1 MADAASALRK
11 LTGGQTLT
19 NEERKLLGMSAVA
32 EPAVKPKAADPAN
45 QAVLDK
51 ALALKAKLEAQLAA
65 AEKAQADAAAFAAA
79 DKAAQTKQA
88 AADRLERIRLER
100 ELTQSGA
107 NPDNPMPST
116 PPAPGYKW
124 ANYGGVWKQYVLQ
137 PGDSGYVA
145 PVLGGGN
152 NNISGGGNNN
162 NAAGGNTTVAEV
174 PAGPTLAINTFKNT
188 LALFFGAT
196 EMTKPWVDGLYKSI
210 SSFYKTGS
218 TVEESFNLALQAS
231 RTDATMK
238 PFTDRFKGI
247 YALQDMKV
255 KGSAI
260 EVPTIAEYFA
270 TESKM
275 GDILRGTGLS
285 TLATES
291 FLGDVIGKGVSATE
305 FANRITTVFD
315 RIDQAP
321 KEIKDTLTRFFPT
334 VDRTQLATALLG
346 GDKTAKELE
355 KKIQGYEV
363 LAAAETQGIGANT
376 LTGGITED
384 IAGNLAA
391 GGATYANT
399 LSGFAQV
406 AQARTTEQKLAEIS
420 GTTSMGVTGLT
431 NAVLGKKAK
440 ELTALEQL
448 GTQEENRFRG
458 KAGIA
463 TLASSRRAQSF

>member
-1 MADAASALRK
+1 MHEQWDGVFNMALPPDDSDSRLRARIS
-11 LTGGQTLT
+11 LSPSYT
-19 NEERKLLGMSAVA
+19 SAV
-32 EPAVKPKAADPAN
+32 DI
-45 QAVLDK
+45 
-51 ALALKAKLEAQLAA
+51 
-65 AEKAQADAAAFAAA
+65 AA
-79 DKAAQTKQA
+79 DKAVADANALANKALGATATSMPAFTPPSSTPVVTPAVTETTKPLNKMTPDELAKYQ
-88 AADRLERIRLER
+88 ADRLAAIKNNRL
-100 ELTQSGA
+100 TG
-107 NPDNPMPST
+107 NGTT
-116 PPAPGYKW
+116 PPYEAPQGTHW
-124 ANYGGVWKQYVLQ
+124 SFIGGEWKLYN
-137 PGDSGYVA
+137 DFVA
-145 PVLGGGN
+145 PTNLN
-152 NNISGGGNNN
+152 NGGGNNN
-162 NAAGGNTTVAEV
+162 NNGNNNNDNNNNSNTTI
-174 PAGPTLAINTFKNT
+174 PAASTGPTLAIDTFKNT
-188 LALFFGAT
+188 LALYFGQA

-210 SSFYKTGS
+210 STFYRTGS
-218 TVEESFNLALQAS
+218 TIEESFNLALQAS
-231 RTDATMK
+231 RNDPNMK
-238 PFTDRFKGI
+238 AFTDRFKGI
-247 YALQDMKV
+247 YAIQDMKA

-260 EVPTIAEYFA
+260 EVPTIAEYYA
-270 TESKM
+270 TEAKM
-275 GDILRGTGLS
+275 GDILRSTGLG
-285 TLATES
+285 TLATET
-291 FLGDVIGKGVSATE
+291 FLSDVIGKGVSATE
-305 FANRITTVFD
+305 FANRITAVFD

-391 GGATYANT
+391 GGGTYANT

-448 GTQEENRFRG
+448 TTQEENRFRG

>member
-1 MADAASALRK
+1 MAIAPDDSDNRLRARISLSPSYATAMEDAANK
-11 LTGGQTLT
+11 
-19 NEERKLLGMSAVA
+19 AVA
-32 EPAVKPKAADPAN
+32 EANALANKALGATATSMPAFTPPVSSTSAPVVKEEPTTRVAAN
-45 QAVLDK
+45 QAKKD
-51 ALALKAKLEAQLAA
+51 AGPPYAAPAGTHWTWIGTEYKLYN
-65 AEKAQADAAAFAAA
+65 DAVSA
-79 DKAAQTKQA
+79 
-88 AADRLERIRLER
+88 
-100 ELTQSGA
+100 
-107 NPDNPMPST
+107 
-116 PPAPGYKW
+116 PA
-124 ANYGGVWKQYVLQ
+124 V
-137 PGDSGYVA
+137 
-145 PVLGGGN
+145 GGGN
-152 NNISGGGNNN
+152 VTGNATGSNVTGSDVTGTLP
-162 NAAGGNTTVAEV
+162 AV
-174 PAGPTLAINTFKNT
+174 PTAPTLAVDTFKNT
-188 LALFFGAT
+188 LAIFFGQS

-218 TVEESFNLALQAS
+218 TVDESFNLALQSS
-231 RTDATMK
+231 RNDPAMK

-260 EVPTIAEYFA
+260 DVPTIAEYFA

-275 GDILRGTGLS
+275 GDILRSTGLS
-285 TLATES
+285 TLANES

-305 FANRITTVFD
+305 FANRITAVFD

-321 KEIKDTLTRFFPT
+321 KEIKDTLSRYFPT

-346 GDKTAKELE
+346 GEKTAKQLE
-355 KKIQGYEV
+355 QKIQGYEV

-391 GGATYANT
+391 GGSTYANT
-399 LSGFAQV
+399 IAGFGQV

-420 GTTSMGVTGLT
+420 GKQSMGVTGLT
-431 NAVLGKKAK
+431 NAVIGKKAS

-448 GTQEENRFRG
+448 TTQEENRFRG

-463 TLASSRRAQSF
+463 SLASSRRAQSF

>member
-1 MADAASALRK
+1 MAIAPDDSDNRLRARISLSPSYATAMEDAANK
-11 LTGGQTLT
+11 
-19 NEERKLLGMSAVA
+19 AVA
-32 EPAVKPKAADPAN
+32 EANALANKALGATATSMPAFTPPVSSTSAPVVKEEPTTRVAAN
-45 QAVLDK
+45 QAKKD
-51 ALALKAKLEAQLAA
+51 AGPPYAAPAGTHWTWIGTEYKLYN
-65 AEKAQADAAAFAAA
+65 DAVSA
-79 DKAAQTKQA
+79 
-88 AADRLERIRLER
+88 
-100 ELTQSGA
+100 
-107 NPDNPMPST
+107 
-116 PPAPGYKW
+116 PA
-124 ANYGGVWKQYVLQ
+124 V
-137 PGDSGYVA
+137 
-145 PVLGGGN
+145 GGGN
-152 NNISGGGNNN
+152 VTGNATGSNVTGSDVTGTLP
-162 NAAGGNTTVAEV
+162 AV
-174 PAGPTLAINTFKNT
+174 PTAPTLAVDTFKNT
-188 LALFFGAT
+188 LAIFFGQA

-218 TVEESFNLALQAS
+218 TVDESFNLALQSS
-231 RTDATMK
+231 RNDPAMK

-260 EVPTIAEYFA
+260 DVPTIAEYFA

-275 GDILRGTGLS
+275 GDILRSTGLS
-285 TLATES
+285 TLANES

-305 FANRITTVFD
+305 FANRITAVFD

-321 KEIKDTLTRFFPT
+321 KEIKDTLSRYFPT

-346 GDKTAKELE
+346 GEKTAKQLE
-355 KKIQGYEV
+355 QKIQGYEV

-391 GGATYANT
+391 GGSTYANT
-399 LSGFAQV
+399 IAGFGQV

-420 GTTSMGVTGLT
+420 GKQSMGVTGLT
-431 NAVLGKKAK
+431 NAVIGKKAS

-448 GTQEENRFRG
+448 TTQEENRFRG

-463 TLASSRRAQSF
+463 SLASSRRAQSF

>member
-1 MADAASALRK
+1 MAIAPDDSDNRLRARIS
-11 LTGGQTLT
+11 LSPSYST
-19 NEERKLLGMSAVA
+19 
-32 EPAVKPKAADPAN
+32 AADI
-45 QAVLDK
+45 
-51 ALALKAKLEAQLAA
+51 
-65 AEKAQADAAAFAAA
+65 AA
-79 DKAAQTKQA
+79 DKAVADANALVNKVLGMTATSTPVFTPPVSTPVATPAVTETTKPLNKMTPEELAKYQ
-88 AADRLERIRLER
+88 ADRLAAIKNDRL
-100 ELTQSGA
+100 TGGGT
-107 NPDNPMPST
+107 T
-116 PPAPGYKW
+116 PPYEAPAGTHWSFIGGEWKLYK
-124 ANYGGVWKQYVLQ
+124 
-137 PGDSGYVA
+137 DFVA
-145 PVLGGGN
+145 LTGGGSN
-152 NNISGGGNNN
+152 TGGGTN
-162 NAAGGNTTVAEV
+162 GGGDTGTGNGTSGTLPSVPTT
-174 PAGPTLAINTFKNT
+174 PTLAIDTFKNT
-188 LALFFGAT
+188 LAIFFGQS

-218 TVEESFNLALQAS
+218 TVDESFNLALQSS
-231 RTDATMK
+231 RNDPAMK

-260 EVPTIAEYFA
+260 DVPTIAEYFA

-391 GGATYANT
+391 GGGTYANT

>member
-1 MADAASALRK
+1 MAIAPDDSDNRIRARISLSPSYS
-11 LTGGQTLT
+11 T
-19 NEERKLLGMSAVA
+19 
-32 EPAVKPKAADPAN
+32 AAD
-45 QAVLDK
+45 
-51 ALALKAKLEAQLAA
+51 
-65 AEKAQADAAAFAAA
+65 AAA
-79 DKAAQTKQA
+79 DKAV
-88 AADRLERIRLER
+88 AD
-100 ELTQSGA
+100 A
-107 NPDNPMPST
+107 NALVNKVLGMTATPMPAFTPPVST
-116 PPAPGYKW
+116 PVAAPAVVTPTTRVAANQANKDAGPPYAAPAGTHWTWIGTEYKLYKD
-124 ANYGGVWKQYVLQ
+124 AV
-137 PGDSGYVA
+137 SA
-145 PVLGGGN
+145 PAVGGGN
-152 NNISGGGNNN
+152 VTGNATGSNVTGSDVTGNIP
-162 NAAGGNTTVAEV
+162 AAPTT
-174 PAGPTLAINTFKNT
+174 PTLAVDTFKNT
-188 LALFFGAT
+188 LAIFFGQA

-218 TVEESFNLALQAS
+218 TVDESFNLALQSS
-231 RTDATMK
+231 RNDPAMK

-260 EVPTIAEYFA
+260 DVPTIAEYFA

-291 FLGDVIGKGVSATE
+291 FLGDIIGKGVSATE

-391 GGATYANT
+391 GGGTYANT

>member
-1 MADAASALRK
+1 MAIAPDDSDNRLRARIS
-11 LTGGQTLT
+11 L
-19 NEERKLLGMSAVA
+19 S
-32 EPAVKPKAADPAN
+32 PSY
-45 QAVLDK
+45 
-51 ALALKAKLEAQLAA
+51 ALA
-65 AEKAQADAAAFAAA
+65 AEAAA
-79 DKAAQTKQA
+79 DKAV
-88 AADRLERIRLER
+88 ADANALANMAL
-100 ELTQSGA
+100 GA
-107 NPDNPMPST
+107 TATSMPAFT
-116 PPAPGYKW
+116 PPVPTPVATPTKKDTTPTTRVAANQANKDAGPPYAAPAGTHWTWIGTEYKLYKD
-124 ANYGGVWKQYVLQ
+124 ATGTPAIGGATG
-137 PGDSGYVA
+137 GDTGTATGTGTGTGSTGTI
-145 PVLGGGN
+145 P
-152 NNISGGGNNN
+152 
-162 NAAGGNTTVAEV
+162 AAST
-174 PAGPTLAINTFKNT
+174 GPTLAIDTFKNT
-188 LALFFGAT
+188 LALYFGQA

-210 SSFYKTGS
+210 STFYRTGS
-218 TVEESFNLALQAS
+218 TIEESFNLALQAS
-231 RTDATMK
+231 RNDVNMK
-238 PFTDRFKGI
+238 AFTDRFKGI
-247 YALQDMKV
+247 YAIQDMKA

-260 EVPTIAEYFA
+260 EVPTIAEYYS
-270 TESKM
+270 TEAKM
-275 GDILRGTGLS
+275 GDILRSTGLG
-285 TLATES
+285 TLATET
-291 FLGDVIGKGVSATE
+291 FLSDVIGKGVSATE

-399 LSGFAQV
+399 LGGFAQV

-420 GTTSMGVTGLT
+420 GKTSMGVTGLT

>member
-1 MADAASALRK
+1 MAIAPDDSDSRLRARISLSPSYATAMEDAANK
-11 LTGGQTLT
+11 
-19 NEERKLLGMSAVA
+19 AVA
-32 EPAVKPKAADPAN
+32 EAN
-45 QAVLDK
+45 ALANK
-51 ALALKAKLEAQLAA
+51 ALGVTATSMP
-65 AEKAQADAAAFAAA
+65 AF
-79 DKAAQTKQA
+79 
-88 AADRLERIRLER
+88 
-100 ELTQSGA
+100 
-107 NPDNPMPST
+107 T
-116 PPAPGYKW
+116 PPAPSTPTSAPAVTETTKPLNKMTPEELAKYQADRLAAIKNDRLTGGGTPPPYTAPAGTHWSFIGGQWTLYKD
-124 ANYGGVWKQYVLQ
+124 A
-137 PGDSGYVA
+137 VA
-145 PVLGGGN
+145 PTGGGGGAT
-152 NNISGGGNNN
+152 GGGT
-162 NAAGGNTTVAEV
+162 GGGGDTGTGTGTSGTLPAVPTT
-174 PAGPTLAINTFKNT
+174 PTLAVDTFKNT
-188 LALFFGAT
+188 LALFFGQA

-218 TVEESFNLALQAS
+218 TVDESFNLALQAS
-231 RTDATMK
+231 RNDPAMK

-260 EVPTIAEYFA
+260 DVPTIAEYFA

-275 GDILRGTGLS
+275 GDILRSTGLS
-285 TLATES
+285 SLANES

-321 KEIKDTLTRFFPT
+321 KEIKDTLSRYFPT

-346 GDKTAKELE
+346 GEKTAKQLE
-355 KKIQGYEV
+355 QKIQGYEV
-363 LAAAETQGIGANT
+363 LAAAEAQGIGANT

-391 GGATYANT
+391 GGSTYVST
-399 LSGFAQV
+399 IGGFGQV

-420 GTTSMGVTGLT
+420 GKQSMGVTGLT
-431 NAVLGKKAK
+431 NAVIGKKAS

-448 GTQEENRFRG
+448 TTQEENRYKG

>member
-1 MADAASALRK
+1 MAIAPDDSDNRLRARIS
-11 LTGGQTLT
+11 LSPSYST
-19 NEERKLLGMSAVA
+19 
-32 EPAVKPKAADPAN
+32 AADI
-45 QAVLDK
+45 
-51 ALALKAKLEAQLAA
+51 
-65 AEKAQADAAAFAAA
+65 AA
-79 DKAAQTKQA
+79 DKAV
-88 AADRLERIRLER
+88 AD
-100 ELTQSGA
+100 A
-107 NPDNPMPST
+107 NALVNKVLGMTATSMPVFTPPVST
-116 PPAPGYKW
+116 PVATPAVVTPTTRVAANQANKDAGPPYAAPAGTHWTWIGTEYKLYND
-124 ANYGGVWKQYVLQ
+124 AV
-137 PGDSGYVA
+137 SA
-145 PVLGGGN
+145 PAVGGGN
-152 NNISGGGNNN
+152 VTGNATGSNITGSDVTGTLP
-162 NAAGGNTTVAEV
+162 AV
-174 PAGPTLAINTFKNT
+174 PTAPTLAVDTFKNT
-188 LALFFGAT
+188 LAIFFGQA

-218 TVEESFNLALQAS
+218 TVDESFNLALQSS
-231 RTDATMK
+231 RNDPTMK

-260 EVPTIAEYFA
+260 DVPTIAEYFA

-391 GGATYANT
+391 GGGTYANT